1 MRSFLAERRRSIRV
15 AAEIYFGPFRLDL
28 HAGELFKGATRMRV
42 QQHPLRL
49 LQLLIDGQGML
60 VTREEIRAR
69 LWPNGTIVDFEHSI
83 NSAINKLRA
92 ALADTAEDPTYV
104 ETVARKGYRF
114 LAPVRRVGDPVE
126 LPTQT
131 LGSLQGVSQISHYP
145 VHGLNPNGG
154 MGRE

>member
-28 HAGELFKGATRMRV
+28 RAGELFKGATRMRV

-49 LQLLIDGQGML
+49 LQLLIDAQGML
-60 VTREEIRAR
+60 VTREEIRSR

-92 ALADTAEDPTYV
+92 VLADTADICVTDYFEGRKSVEASINSQLETIKSPTK
-104 ETVARKGYRF
+104 AQR
-114 LAPVRRVGDPVE
+114 
-126 LPTQT
+126 
-131 LGSLQGVSQISHYP
+131 
-145 VHGLNPNGG
+145 
-154 MGRE
+154 